1 MTALAPHHDNQDP
14 AARLAAFGL
23 RPTRQRLA
31 LARLLFD
38 GRERHFTADQ
48 LYDEAFQAGA
58 NLSLATV
65 YNTLRQFTSV
75 GLLREVSV
83 DATRSWFD
91 TKVDDH
97 HHFFFEEDGR
107 LMDIDP
113 AQMNLGKLPAAPD
126 GSEIKRVDVVIR
138 VAKP

>member
-1 MTALAPHHDNQDP
+1 MTAPSLNPHQDP
-14 AARLAAFGL
+14 AARLAELGL

-31 LARLLFD
+31 LMRLLFED

-48 LYDEAFQAGA
+48 LHDEAEAAGA
-58 NLSLATV
+58 DLSLATV

-75 GLLREVSV
+75 GLLREISV
-83 DATRSWFD
+83 DGTRSWFD
-91 TKVDDH
+91 TKTDEH

-113 AQMNLGKLPAAPD
+113 GQVTLGKLPAAPD

>member
-1 MTALAPHHDNQDP
+1 MTDHAPTHDHQDP
-14 AARLAAFGL
+14 AARLAEFGL

-48 LYDEAFQAGA
+48 LYDEAAGAGA

-113 AQMNLGKLPAAPD
+113 AQMTLGKLPAAPD

>member
-1 MTALAPHHDNQDP
+1 MTRPIYPGDEDVLAKLH
-14 AARLAAFGL
+14 AYGL

-48 LYDEAFQAGA
+48 LYDEASRAGA
-58 NLSLATV
+58 DLALATV
-65 YNTLRQFTSV
+65 YNTLKQFTAV

-91 TKVDDH
+91 TKVDEH
-97 HHFFFEEDGR
+97 HHFFFEEEER
-107 LMDIDP
+107 LMDIDVG
-113 AQMNLGKLPAAPD
+113 AVTLGKLPAAPD

-138 VAKP
+138 VAKGS